1 EMVEP
6 GQIIASE
13 PRVERGQELH
23 ARYGVRHTTNNL
35 EAATQA
41 DLLVLA
47 VKPQVL
53 ETVLPEIRV
62 GARTCSLVLSIV
74 AGVPIRVIS
83 DGLATPYVVR
93 AMPNTPARIGQGI
106 SVWTATPEVPEEQ
119 RRLAQALLQAL
130 GDEIYM
136 QDEDYLDMATAL
148 SGTGPAY

>member
-1 EMVEP
+1 MFKDLTLGFIGGGNMGEAMIQGLIKQEMVEP

-83 DGLATPYVVR
+83 DGLANPYVVR
-93 AMPNTPARIGQGI
+93 AMPNTPARIG
-106 SVWTATPEVPEEQ
+106 
-119 RRLAQALLQAL
+119 
-130 GDEIYM
+130 
-136 QDEDYLDMATAL
+136 
-148 SGTGPAY
+148 